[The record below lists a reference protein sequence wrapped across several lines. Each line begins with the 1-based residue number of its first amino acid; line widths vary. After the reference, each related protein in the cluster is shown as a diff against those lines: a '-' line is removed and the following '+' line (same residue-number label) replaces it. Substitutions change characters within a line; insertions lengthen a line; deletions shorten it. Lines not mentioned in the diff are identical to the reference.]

1 MSSQYA
7 SVAERSQRYG
17 NFKLFMAKLDVLNAI
32 EISDKTSSKAVF
44 GITEM
49 ADLSPAE
56 FETQYLGAV
65 LPRTSTR
72 QLLSKVAD
80 VPTYQ
85 GTETSVDW
93 RSTLTTPIKD
103 QGGCGSCW

>member
-1 MSSQYA
+1 
-7 SVAERSQRYG
+7 
-17 NFKLFMAKLDVLNAI
+17 MAKLDTLNAI
-32 EISDKTSSKAVF
+32 EVSDKTSSKAVF
-44 GITEM
+44 GITEV

-65 LPRTSTR
+65 LPRTSGR
-72 QLLSKVAD
+72 QLTKVAD
-80 VPTYQ
+80 VPAYQ

-93 RSTLTTPIKD
+93 TATLTTPIKD